1 MNLAFALLD
10 IVLER
15 RNMRRILPLSLALAL
30 AVGTAEARS
39 IRVDL
44 AIAPQFDNSGELW
57 TQDND
62 VDLSGDGFVTGA
74 IPFQLDFGGGAADY
88 SFCFAENGFV
98 SFFQSGGSC
107 NSLIPPSGDYIAA
120 FANDLAITES
130 LWSIG
135 SIDTGPAPFSLDD
148 DVPAMRF
155 TWRGTDSGGAS
166 LIAQLVLLD
175 RGTGSFDIELNYGGP
190 FDPDYV
196 TSTLGGQ
203 GLSLG
208 TNVVALTTGAF
219 SGINTN
225 YFFSMQSG
233 VLSGGTTP
241 PDPTPVD
248 EPSAL
253 LLMLAALTLL
263 LMLTRRRLRDVPH
276 LIRKH
281 LPARA

>member
-1 MNLAFALLD
+1 MRRFLSLPIGLALL
-10 IVLER
+10 
-15 RNMRRILPLSLALAL
+15 AATA
-30 AVGTAEARS
+30 AVDARGV
-39 IRVDL
+39 RVDL

-98 SFFQSGGSC
+98 SFFQSGGGC
-107 NSLIPPSGDYIAA
+107 NSLLPPSGDYIAA
-120 FANDLAITES
+120 FANDLAITEAM
-130 LWSIG
+130 WSIG

-155 TWRGTDSGGAS
+155 TWRGTDSGGSS

-175 RGTGSFDIELNYGGP
+175 RGTGSFDMELNYGGP

-208 TNVVALTTGAF
+208 TNAVALATGAF
-219 SGINTN
+219 SGFNNN

-241 PDPTPVD
+241 PDPTTID
-248 EPSAL
+248 EPSTL
-253 LLMLAALTLL
+253 LLTLAALTLL
-263 LMLTRRRLRDVPH
+263 LVLMRRRLRFVPH
-276 LIRKH
+276 LIRRH
-281 LPARA
+281 LPVRA